1 MYKHANVYF
10 SNYSNFILVVTP
22 QLASDLCVH
31 IIPKT
36 ISKQF
41 NKHIYNVNW
50 ELDLVVLH
58 VKHKTFWDEN
68 KSNFEAY

>member
-36 ISKQF
+36 ISNQF
-41 NKHIYNVNW
+41 IYIYIHLNIYI
-50 ELDLVVLH
+50 
-58 VKHKTFWDEN
+58 T
-68 KSNFEAY
+68 

>member
-22 QLASDLCVH
+22 QLASDLCVY

-41 NKHIYNVNW
+41 NKHLYNVN
-50 ELDLVVLH
+50 
-58 VKHKTFWDEN
+58 
-68 KSNFEAY
+68 